1 MVRYSKPIF
10 IVLTKT
16 GAVKNDHHDKNK
28 IDIQRSAEMIYG
40 LRNFIGNAIK
50 FSKSKVNIFLISNDK
65 EIKITVND
73 DGPGFPD
80 DIYKIIGE
88 PYISTKSK
96 KLKSKAGLGLGTFI
110 GKTLLERKKANI
122 EFLKSSNGGAIVEI
136 SWNNK
141 DFIWN

>member
-1 MVRYSKPIF
+1 MV
-10 IVLTKT
+10 VDNQTTTL
-16 GAVKNDHHDKNK
+16 
-28 IDIQRSAEMIYG
+28 Q
-40 LRNFIGNAIK
+40 
-50 FSKSKVNIFLISNDK
+50 IS
-65 EIKITVND
+65 D

-122 EFLKSSNGGAIVEI
+122 EFLKSSNGGALVEI

-141 DFIWN
+141 DFV

>member
-1 MVRYSKPIF
+1 MSAAAKE
-10 IVLTKT
+10 KSEKSEK
-16 GAVKNDHHDKNK
+16 KNININLVSNK
-28 IDIQRSAEMIYG
+28 EVTTLQIA
-40 LRNFIGNAIK
+40 
-50 FSKSKVNIFLISNDK
+50 
-65 EIKITVND
+65 D

-122 EFLKSSNGGAIVEI
+122 EFLQSNEGGALVEI
-136 SWNNK
+136 TWNNK
-141 DFIWN
+141 DFI